1 MSAFAS
7 GFKMGGDMYDSTE
20 RMRLMQAQEARAA
33 EAHQQSQKEGALRI
47 GALERVDG
55 ATSRLND
62 AVTRGL
68 AVPGSEVAAP
78 AGYEMMDPGQG
89 PQYRAATD
97 ADIAGLTGALA
108 AAKGDAQGVLTS
120 RAQAKQFKQT
130 EEDRAWIRSMQ
141 ELHDKATRKVVVPKG
156 SESDGGVVDEQAV
169 QAWAQVAQPYMNMVS
184 QHKGLEFDA
193 RVNPKTGAIEIVPY
207 QGGGVQ
213 PVNFNDALPYLMASR
228 QLTSEYGDPT
238 KAIEALA
245 SMSKDK
251 QKALLDASTGR
262 LQRAALVGKSIND
275 ANVAESG
282 RITATA
288 NASSAQS
295 LSELRG
301 LQAQAIRDAGA
312 NRKEATAIAAQY
324 EALSP
329 EEQAGA
335 KGQAL
340 LNQFNMMIAA
350 PGGKIPTSGAKGG
363 GILKA
368 AVDQKK
374 NDDGTYTAF
383 DKTSGQALYNTINGE
398 PIPLGM
404 DARTYDRLKKAA
416 QDNGVGLIPG
426 MENGR
431 LTLKFQGADG
441 AYYDDPAKA
450 RYAKQAGSDKTAATA
465 QAPQRGLNVPGGDY
479 ISASV
484 DPRTKQKTYVVPG
497 VRGRFASLEEAQK
510 AQAAVGSPMS
520 QSLSRYED

>member
-312 NRKEATAIAAQY
+312 NRERAAAISAQF
-324 EALSP
+324 EALTP
-329 EEQAGA
+329 EEQAGP
-335 KGQAL
+335 KGRGLILEFNL
-340 LNQFNMMIAA
+340 LNAK
-350 PGGKIPTSGAKGG
+350 PGGQLTLGRSGTGKEGKPEKVEAQGTRFTR
-363 GILKA
+363 
-368 AVDQKK
+368 
-374 NDDGTYTAF
+374 DG
-383 DKTSGQALYNTINGE
+383 KLYEADGYGNE
-398 PIPLGM
+398 IPLGSNGKPLGVFPDQRLAEM
-404 DARTYDRLKKAA
+404 KKAGLSDNDIAELPWSSDGSMVLFNNKGYRWLDPKDRAALKKDIQTHQRDSASSA
-416 QDNGVGLIPG
+416 ENIRGLQTAVGGHGEYGESGFGPA
-426 MENGR
+426 
-431 LTLKFQGADG
+431 LTYRPDQMAPSIYASPDEWAKYRQFQ
-441 AYYDDPAKA
+441 
-450 RYAKQAGSDKTAATA
+450 
-465 QAPQRGLNVPGGDY
+465 QRG
-479 ISASV
+479 
-484 DPRTKQKTYVVPG
+484 Q
-497 VRGRFASLEEAQK
+497 
-510 AQAAVGSPMS
+510 
-520 QSLSRYED
+520 